1 MTRRKRRNLS
11 IREDVMNKNVLRAFK
26 RELINLYEAFDGSSV
41 IGSFREKVRDFCE
54 HLLMT
59 SHYDSYQNKNFKRN
73 NFYNFVGI
81 LLNYCRMKKLVRTP
95 EEKEQLKICYEVI
108 YSYSHQKFNDFLAL
122 PEVTAIIKII
132 VSESG
137 IEKIIEH
144 NDTLGG
150 DHFSKYKTHIIE
162 LIDNL

>member
-1 MTRRKRRNLS
+1 
-11 IREDVMNKNVLRAFK
+11 MNKNVLRAFK

-108 YSYSHQKFNDFLAL
+108 YSYSHQKFYEFMKV
-122 PEVTAIIKII
+122 PEVTALMVILFRMVKVDRFVQNHPALAAHEVNYISHVKRLCSVISSKIN
-132 VSESG
+132 
-137 IEKIIEH
+137 K
-144 NDTLGG
+144 
-150 DHFSKYKTHIIE
+150 
-162 LIDNL
+162 